1 VNATPLLIF
10 VIPLLSAGSAFLL
23 AVSLIPSKSMLAQQL
38 DDLRS
43 PHERD
48 GLDSPLLQRIFTPER
63 RLMLVKRFAEAG
75 WYTITPAKFVLRMLA
90 GACFGVVGGLL
101 IWDLAGIDA
110 AFAVPLLAFTAF
122 LGGYTPFF
130 LLNRAGEKRKNA
142 IQKSL
147 PEFLDMIASTV
158 QAGLALNAALGY
170 AAQAVPGPVRDEIN
184 EALSQIRMG
193 QSRTDALRA
202 VGERTNHP
210 ALRNALRVMTQAE
223 KLGANITKMLTN
235 LAEDARHHRLM
246 LVEEMAGKLP
256 VKMVFPMIFF
266 LIPAI
271 VTMIFGAVAAN
282 YLATTP
288 H

>member
-1 VNATPLLIF
+1 VNALIF
-10 VIPLLSAGSAFLL
+10 VISLLSAISAFML
-23 AVSLIPSKSMLAQQL
+23 AVSLIPSKSVLAQQL
-38 DDLRS
+38 DDLRA
-43 PHERD
+43 PHERE
-48 GLDSPLLQRIFTPER
+48 GLDSPALQRIFTPER
-63 RLMLVKRFAEAG
+63 RMLLRKRFAEAG
-75 WYTITPAKFVLRMLA
+75 WYTTTPGKFVLRILA
-90 GACFGVVGGLL
+90 GACFGVVAGLL
-101 IWDLAGIDA
+101 IWDVGGIGAGYAI
-110 AFAVPLLAFTAF
+110 PLVVFTAI
-122 LGGYTPFF
+122 LGGYVPFF
-130 LLNRAGEKRKNA
+130 TLNRAADRRKSA

-184 EALSQIRMG
+184 EALSQIRLG
-193 QSRTDALRA
+193 QSRADALRA

-210 ALRNALRVMTQAE
+210 AFRNALRVMTQAE
-223 KLGANITKMLTN
+223 RLGANITKMLTN

-282 YLATTP
+282 YLANP